1 MNVRKDNYA
10 QESTVQCQ
18 PDGLYVLLPFP
29 NNICWK
35 TVLFCIY
42 VPRDTVVVLR
52 QRIDHIRILSIG
64 LELASNGS

>member
-1 MNVRKDNYA
+1 MNVRKDHYA
-10 QESTVQCQ
+10 HECPVQCQ

-29 NNICWK
+29 NNIFWK

-52 QRIDHIRILSIG
+52 QRIDHIRILSIAM
-64 LELASNGS
+64 ELACNGS